1 MPIHW
6 TSQHFIFLFVNF
18 YVMLPALEGEN
29 VHVASPH
36 DVRVVR
42 RLLGVLRAERVQA
55 LQPQRLL
62 RREATS
68 LVYFVRTS
76 AVRCNSLIS
85 E

>member
-1 MPIHW
+1 
-6 TSQHFIFLFVNF
+6 
-18 YVMLPALEGEN
+18 MLPALEGEN

-55 LQPQRLL
+55 LHPQRITKA
-62 RREATS
+62 RSAF